1 VGVGVGVDYG
11 IYVLSRLSEEYTRHD
26 SYEDAA
32 YVAITT
38 TGKAVLFTA
47 TTLVAGVIFW
57 IFSSM
62 KFQAEMGLLLAFL
75 MVFNMLGSLVLLPSL
90 VSVIGQDR
98 VLLKYR
104 A

>member
-1 VGVGVGVDYG
+1 
-11 IYVLSRLSEEYTRHD
+11 
-26 SYEDAA
+26 
-32 YVAITT
+32 
-38 TGKAVLFTA
+38 
-47 TTLVAGVIFW
+47 
-57 IFSSM
+57 
-62 KFQAEMGLLLAFL
+62 MGLLLAFL